1 MVQCL
6 FKTLPD
12 EPGIHEKK
20 LFEEVFGCE
29 VTNWMWKHSDVLLP
43 FVHHWNILWNSS
55 SSSKIYFWSS
65 SSSSKYHS
73 SRYGFELISFTV
85 QFDEQESS
93 TFEVSWNIF
102 LASSSSSSSKIYFWS
117 SSSSSKYHSSR
128 YGFELIS
135 FTVQFD
141 EQESSTFEVSWNIFL
156 ASSSSCFPCLK
167 STSNNRVLVH
177 CNILEWN
184 AEIQIASGRSSRT
197 NGRITVTARIEA
209 MLALCVQK
217 TVWCFSV
224 LWSFQQTSRQ
234 HVWDAIHVSSEICA
248 NFVRIESTL

>member
-20 LFEEVFGCE
+20 FFEEEFRCE
-29 VTNWMWKHSDVLLP
+29 VMNWMWKQVCRSDVLLP
-43 FVHHWNILWNSS
+43 FVHHWNTLWN
-55 SSSKIYFWSS
+55 S

-102 LASSSSSSSKIYFWS
+102 LAC
-117 SSSSSKYHSSR
+117 
-128 YGFELIS
+128 
-135 FTVQFD
+135 
-141 EQESSTFEVSWNIFL
+141 
-156 ASSSSCFPCLK
+156 SSSCFPCLK

-177 CNILEWN
+177 FNILEWN
-184 AEIQIASGRSSRT
+184 AEIQIASRRSSKT

-209 MLALCVQK
+209 MLALCVQM
-217 TVWCFSV
+217 TEWCFSV

>member
-20 LFEEVFGCE
+20 IVWRRIPLLAKLRIACESRCAGLMFCFLLCITETYFE
-29 VTNWMWKHSDVLLP
+29 TRL
-43 FVHHWNILWNSS
+43 HHQ
-55 SSSKIYFWSS
+55 KTYFWNS

-102 LASSSSSSSKIYFWS
+102 LAC
-117 SSSSSKYHSSR
+117 
-128 YGFELIS
+128 
-135 FTVQFD
+135 
-141 EQESSTFEVSWNIFL
+141 
-156 ASSSSCFPCLK
+156 SSSCFPCLK
-167 STSNNRVLVH
+167 STSNNRVRVH
-177 CNILEWN
+177 FNILEWN
-184 AEIQIASGRSSRT
+184 AEIQIADRRPSRT
-197 NGRITVTARIEA
+197 NGRMTVTAGIET
-209 MLALCVQK
+209 MLALCVQM

-224 LWSFQQTSRQ
+224 L
-234 HVWDAIHVSSEICA
+234 
-248 NFVRIESTL
+248 

>member
-85 QFDEQESS
+85 QFDE
-93 TFEVSWNIF
+93 
-102 LASSSSSSSKIYFWS
+102 
-117 SSSSSKYHSSR
+117 R
-128 YGFELIS
+128 
-135 FTVQFD
+135 
-141 EQESSTFEVSWNIFL
+141 ESSTFEVSWNIFL

-177 CNILEWN
+177 FNILEWN

-234 HVWDAIHVSSEICA
+234 HVWDAFHESLDICA
-248 NFVRIESTL
+248 NFVRIDSTL

>member
-1 MVQCL
+1 MASRGSPWFNASSKL
-6 FKTLPD
+6 YRMSP
-12 EPGIHEKK
+12 ESMKK
-20 LFEEVFGCE
+20 NLFEEEFRCE
-29 VTNWMWKHSDVLLP
+29 VTNWMWKQVCRSDVLLP

-55 SSSKIYFWSS
+55 SSSKTYFWNS

-73 SRYGFELISFTV
+73 SRYGFELMSFTV

-102 LASSSSSSSKIYFWS
+102 LAC
-117 SSSSSKYHSSR
+117 R
-128 YGFELIS
+128 
-135 FTVQFD
+135 
-141 EQESSTFEVSWNIFL
+141 
-156 ASSSSCFPCLK
+156 SSCFPCLK

-177 CNILEWN
+177 FNIWEWN

-197 NGRITVTARIEA
+197 NGRITVTARIES

-248 NFVRIESTL
+248 NFVRIGKNL

>member
-6 FKTLPD
+6 FKTLPA

-20 LFEEVFGCE
+20 LFEDVFGCE

-102 LASSSSSSSKIYFWS
+102 LASSSS
-117 SSSSSKYHSSR
+117 
-128 YGFELIS
+128 
-135 FTVQFD
+135 
-141 EQESSTFEVSWNIFL
+141 
-156 ASSSSCFPCLK
+156 CFPCLK
-167 STSNNRVLVH
+167 STSNNRVLVTLQYFGVKCRNPNCKRKIFKNQWAYNCH
-177 CNILEWN
+177 RTHRNNAGTLCAEDGMMFQRFVEFPLKLSSKRRDSTYETRSMKVLIL
-184 AEIQIASGRSSRT
+184 
-197 NGRITVTARIEA
+197 
-209 MLALCVQK
+209 VQ
-217 TVWCFSV
+217 
-224 LWSFQQTSRQ
+224 
-234 HVWDAIHVSSEICA
+234 
-248 NFVRIESTL
+248 TL

>member
-1 MVQCL
+1 MSK
-6 FKTLPD
+6 FKTHTRLLW
-12 EPGIHEKK
+12 IHHQMASRGSPWFNASSK
-20 LFEEVFGCE
+20 LFRMSPESMKKKIEEVFGCE

-43 FVHHWNILWNSS
+43 FVHHWNILWN
-55 SSSKIYFWSS
+55 
-65 SSSSKYHS
+65 
-73 SRYGFELISFTV
+73 
-85 QFDEQESS
+85 
-93 TFEVSWNIF
+93 
-102 LASSSSSSSKIYFWS
+102 SSSSSKIYFWS

-234 HVWDAIHVSSEICA
+234 HVWDAFHESLDFGA
-248 NFVRIESTL
+248 NFVRIDSTL